1 MPKLSLLVIFSAAA
15 LINVCTAA
23 AQPYP
28 MKPLRIVVPFA
39 AGSGADANPRFY
51 GELLSKLWGQ
61 GIVVDNRPGGSGII
75 AAQAVKSSAADGYT
89 LLTGTTSVISVNPIV
104 MKDLPYDPI
113 KDFRPVILFNLSP
126 TVFVVGPNSPG
137 STLRDFVAATK
148 KSGGDLVVGNYSAG
162 YELLS
167 VWFGAITGL
176 AITPVPY
183 KGSAQV
189 MTDVIGGQITSG
201 MIDFGGA
208 APLVRDGWLRALA
221 MTSDLRHPLMPEV
234 PTMKESGF
242 PEFVSHSWSS
252 IFVRSETPEPIVNKL
267 HAGFR
272 TVMASPE
279 GRAYLASRPVFA
291 VDYTPQEIRAFV
303 TADSE
308 RYRKIARMA
317 DIKPR

>member
-1 MPKLSLLVIFSAAA
+1 MLVVFSAATLA
-15 LINVCTAA
+15 IVCDAT

-28 MKPLRIVVPFA
+28 NKPLRIVVPFA
-39 AGSGADANPRFY
+39 AGSGSDANPRFY

-61 GIVVDNRPGGSGII
+61 SIVVDNRPGGSGII
-75 AAQAVKSSAADGYT
+75 AAQTVKSSVADGYT
-89 LLTGTTSVISVNPIV
+89 LLTATTSVISVNPIV
-104 MKDLPYDPI
+104 MKDLPYDPS
-113 KDFRPVILFNLSP
+113 KDFRPVIMFNLSP
-126 TVFVVGPNSPG
+126 TVFVVGPNTPG
-137 STLRDFVAATK
+137 TTINEFVAATK
-148 KSGGDLVVGNYSAG
+148 KSGGNLVVGNYSAG

-167 VWFGAITGL
+167 MWFGAITGL

-183 KGSAQV
+183 KGGAQV
-189 MTDVIGGQITSG
+189 MTDVIGGQIASG

-208 APLVRDGWLRALA
+208 AALVKEGRLRALA
-221 MTSDLRHPLMPEV
+221 MTSDARHPLMSEV

-242 PEFVSHSWSS
+242 PDFVSHSWSS

-279 GRAYLASRPVFA
+279 GRVYQASRPVFT
-291 VDYTPQEIRAFV
+291 VNYTPQEIRAFV
-303 TADSE
+303 AADAE
-308 RYRKIARMA
+308 RYRKIALAA